1 MFKSIHILRSVS
13 LFPPMYCLKYQ
24 IFFLLPITTKY
35 LSKLDFSIYGTI
47 LAYNLLLQGGKSLGL
62 EIHFTNS
69 YFKNKSTWKILWGKI
84 FGHKI
89 IWKHLFFLIQFPF
102 FICFH
107 PYSVTENRLHLIMI
121 ITFTD
126 YLFSATNDV

>member
-13 LFPPMYCLKYQ
+13 LFTAANVLPQ
-24 IFFLLPITTKY
+24 ISNIFLLPITTKY

-69 YFKNKSTWKILWGKI
+69 FFKTKVLGKYY
-84 FGHKI
+84 GED
-89 IWKHLFFLIQFPF
+89 IW
-102 FICFH
+102 
-107 PYSVTENRLHLIMI
+107 
-121 ITFTD
+121 
-126 YLFSATNDV
+126 A